1 MQQSFRLSLVLALG
15 AAAASWTPAAEIVM
29 LDTGYRIL
37 AERHEVTGDTV
48 RLFTADGGTLDVP
61 ASQVIQYE
69 TVAQT
74 AEPPKAVPA
83 VSEPRPAPKTV
94 SELVDDFAGRNGLP
108 ASLIHSVISAESNYD
123 ADAVSHKGAVG
134 LMQLMPGTAA
144 ELDVA
149 DSTNPEQNIRG
160 GTSYLKLMLDRY
172 QGSPDQIA
180 LALAAYNA
188 GPGAVDRHN
197 GVPPYAETRLFVRKV
212 LRRFLEAAG
221 PVVNR

>member
-1 MQQSFRLSLVLALG
+1 MQQSFRLSLVLALA
-15 AAAASWTPAAEIVM
+15 AAAASSLPAAEIAI

-37 AERHEVTGDTV
+37 ADRHEIVGESV
-48 RLFTADGGTLDVP
+48 RLYTQGGGVLEVP
-61 ASQVIQYE
+61 SSQVLQFEAVAQVAVPPEPAGPVSE
-69 TVAQT
+69 TVA
-74 AEPPKAVPA
+74 P
-83 VSEPRPAPKTV
+83 PKTV
-94 SELVDDFAGRNGLP
+94 DELVDDIAGRNGLP
-108 ASLIHSVISAESNYD
+108 SSLIHSVISAESNYD
-123 ADAVSHKGAVG
+123 AKAVSPKGAVG

-144 ELDVA
+144 DLDVA

-172 QGSPDQIA
+172 QGAPDQIA

-197 GVPPYAETRLFVRKV
+197 GVPPYTETRLFVRKV

-221 PVVNR
+221 PVANR

>member
-1 MQQSFRLSLVLALG
+1 MQQTFRPSLVLALG
-15 AAAASWTPAAEIVM
+15 AAAASWMPAAEIVM

-37 AERHEVTGDTV
+37 AERHERIGDTV
-48 RLFTADGGTLDVP
+48 RLYTAGGGMLEVP
-61 ASQVIQYE
+61 ASQVIQFE
-69 TVAQT
+69 TVVRAE
-74 AEPPKAVPA
+74 EPPKAIPPA
-83 VSEPRPAPKTV
+83 SEPLPAPKTV

-108 ASLIHSVISAESNYD
+108 ASLIHSVIAAESNYD
-123 ADAVSHKGAVG
+123 ATAISPKGAVG

-144 ELDVA
+144 ELEVA
-149 DSTNPEQNIRG
+149 DSTSPEQNIRG

-172 QGSPDQIA
+172 HGSPDQIA

-197 GVPPYAETRLFVRKV
+197 GVPPYSETRLFVRKV

-221 PVVNR
+221 PLVNR

>member
-1 MQQSFRLSLVLALG
+1 M
-15 AAAASWTPAAEIVM
+15 PAAEVAI

-37 AERHEVTGDTV
+37 AERHEVNGESV
-48 RLFTADGGTLDVP
+48 RLYTADGGMLEVP
-61 ASQVIQYE
+61 ASQVIQFE
-69 TVAQT
+69 AVAQAVEPAT
-74 AEPPKAVPA
+74 EISPAAEPLPV
-83 VSEPRPAPKTV
+83 PKTV

-123 ADAVSHKGAVG
+123 AKAVSPKGAVG

-149 DSTNPEQNIRG
+149 DSTSPEQNIRG

-172 QGSPDQIA
+172 QGSPNQIA

-197 GVPPYAETRLFVRKV
+197 GVPPYTETRLFVRKV
-212 LRRFLEAAG
+212 LRRFLESAG
-221 PVVNR
+221 PVVSR